1 MATQNP
7 ATDHDDYVYIEG
19 QPVKYDD
26 RPNLITVCFHLAR
39 NICEISGFEITHP
52 DVQYRIGFRKNHSM
66 DCTFVNLR
74 YGITIQRVIEN
85 VDKSKEVK
93 EVVYSNEW
101 QGPEKS
107 NEAFLT
113 DFNIKNLEP
122 GENYDML
129 FWCNEENEVI
139 NDTLNITIG
148 IDDDTPD
155 TFTPPK
161 TQQVTY
167 HSGYIP
173 DDEQWERDQ
182 PFLPEGYTRPT

>member
-1 MATQNP
+1 M
-7 ATDHDDYVYIEG
+7 
-19 QPVKYDD
+19 
-26 RPNLITVCFHLAR
+26 
-39 NICEISGFEITHP
+39 
-52 DVQYRIGFRKNHSM
+52 
-66 DCTFVNLR
+66 
-74 YGITIQRVIEN
+74 
-85 VDKSKEVK
+85 K

-101 QGPEKS
+101 AGPEKS